1 MSPHQEKDLNID
13 GVAEK
18 DVVEFLLKH
27 PRFFETNIDLLAEL
41 RLPHPSGNAVSLIER
56 QVNILRD
63 NNQGLE
69 KKLNNLIQIARDN
82 DKLNARIQ
90 KMALALMETTSL
102 DEVFYAV
109 QDSLR
114 SEFMADSVTLRLFG
128 AATPSGKSA
137 SGVDDVAFITRDDTL
152 EELFSKF
159 FRQNKPLCGAL
170 NESQAGFLFADA
182 AADIGSA
189 ALVPICDNE
198 CFGLLAIG
206 SYDKQRF
213 SPAMGTVFL
222 TYIGEMVGR
231 TLRPHL

>member
-1 MSPHQEKDLNID
+1 MSSHQEKDLNIN
-13 GVAEK
+13 GVSEK
-18 DVVEFLLKH
+18 DVAEFLQKH
-27 PRFFETNIDLLAEL
+27 PRFFESNIDLLAVMH
-41 RLPHPSGNAVSLIER
+41 LPHPSGNAVSLIER

-63 NNQGLE
+63 NNQALE

-109 QDSLR
+109 QDILR
-114 SEFMADSVTLRLFG
+114 SEFMADSVVLRLF
-128 AATPSGKSA
+128 A
-137 SGVDDVAFITRDDTL
+137 SPQQTSNVDDVAFISRDEAL
-152 EELFSKF
+152 EQLFSKF

-170 NESQAGFLFADA
+170 NEAQASFLFADA
-182 AADIGSA
+182 ATDIASA
-189 ALVPICDNE
+189 ALVPVCDKE

-206 SYDKQRF
+206 SYDEQRF
-213 SPAMGTVFL
+213 NPAMGTVFL

-231 TLRPHL
+231 TLRPYL